1 MSHKLGICIP
11 YRDREEHL
19 KKLVPH
25 LRKHLNRQG
34 IDHKFYVAHQVDDK
48 LFNRG
53 AMKNIAAKRAFEDGC
68 DYIAWHDVD
77 MLPYDETC
85 DYSYPEETPIHIA
98 TQLSKYGYDMSYD
111 QYFGGVILFNKEQV
125 ERTNGYSNDY
135 WDWGMEDDDLFWRAY
150 YEGYTT
156 GKVISNK
163 TNRPSLYFNGDTSH
177 VEIPSNRRV
186 VEYLNRNHT
195 ITLLVKTQQQEDKV
209 PIWLVGDEDRQ
220 FIEYPIFRKSGGFN
234 YGISFN
240 NSRAMTFQL
249 FDMTRAPIYNW
260 IKRFENM
267 WTRLTI
273 SIDAENK
280 KMYCYVNDELA
291 TNVRNKKEE
300 RPLDFDNR
308 LLRYDLRNPFFLG
321 FDPQANTRLKGEIA
335 ECKVYNRFFTPEEIS
350 HVFEGG
356 SDGAVMDLDFENIS
370 DGKITDKVNGI
381 VGTLNDIEIKNT
393 DIEIVENIL
402 PYRRDGKFYC
412 LPHLDLGFVN
422 GKWHQGETTAKNE
435 KRFVREMQQKKIDY
449 KNDGMSN
456 LKYELVE
463 TIMFDDDCEML
474 NVKL

>member
-308 LLRYDLRNPFFLG
+308 LLRYDLRNPFYLG

>member
-19 KKLVPH
+19 KQLVPK
-25 LRKHLNRQG
+25 LGKFLNERG

-77 MLPYDETC
+77 MIPHDDTC

-111 QYFGGVILFNKEQV
+111 QYFGGVILFTKEQV
-125 ERTNGYSNDY
+125 EKTNGYSNDY

-156 GKVISNK
+156 GKVIYK
-163 TNRPSLYFNGDTSH
+163 KEGKDVLYFNGDDSQ
-177 VEIPSNRRV
+177 VEIPPNRRV
-186 VEYLNRNHT
+186 VEYLNRSHT
-195 ITLLVKTQQQEDKV
+195 ITMLLKTEQQEEKY
-209 PIWLVGDEDRQ
+209 PIWLVGDENRT
-220 FIEYPIFRKSGGFN
+220 FVEYPIFRKSGGFN

-240 NSRAMTFQL
+240 NSRAITFQL
-249 FDMTRAPIYNW
+249 FDMMRTPIYNW

-267 WTRLTI
+267 WTRVTM
-273 SIDAENK
+273 SVDAENQK
-280 KMYCYVNDELA
+280 IYCYVNDELA

-300 RPLDFDNR
+300 KPLDFENR
-308 LLRYDLRNPFFLG
+308 LLRYDLRNPFYLG
-321 FDPQANTRLKGEIA
+321 FDPQSNTRLKGEIGDLRM
-335 ECKVYNRFFTPEEIS
+335 YNRFFSPEEIQQ
-350 HVFEGG
+350 VFNNEA
-356 SDGAVMDLDFENIS
+356 DGLILDYDFSNVQ
-370 DGKITDKVNGI
+370 DKKVLDKVN
-381 VGTLNDIEIKNT
+381 NIEARLTNIELRKT
-393 DIEIVENIL
+393 DVEIVENIL

-422 GKWHQGETTAKNE
+422 GKWHQGETTARNE
-435 KRFVREMQQKKIDY
+435 RRFVKEMQQRKIDY

-456 LKYELVE
+456 LNFELVE
-463 TIMFDDDCEML
+463 TVMFDDNCEML

>member
-19 KKLVPH
+19 KRIIPH
-25 LRKHLNRQG
+25 LTKHLNKRG

-77 MLPYDETC
+77 MLPYDENC
-85 DYSYPEETPIHIA
+85 DYSYPEKTPVHIA
-98 TQLSKYGYDMSYD
+98 TKLSKYGYDMSYD
-111 QYFGGVILFNKEQV
+111 QYFGGVILFTKKQV
-125 ERTNGYSNDY
+125 EKTNGYSNDY

-156 GKVISNK
+156 GKVVNTYNGKQILK
-163 TNRPSLYFNGDTSH
+163 FNGETSY
-177 VEIPSNRRV
+177 VEISPNRRI

-195 ITLLVKTQQQEDKV
+195 ITLLVRAKQQEEKIPV
-209 PIWLVGDEDRQ
+209 WLVGDENRK
-220 FIEYPIFRKSGGFN
+220 FVEFPIFRKSGGFN

-249 FDMTRAPIYNW
+249 FDASRTPIYNW
-260 IKRFENM
+260 IKRFEEM
-267 WTRLTI
+267 WTRLTL
-273 SIDAENK
+273 SVDAENK
-280 KMYCYVNDELA
+280 KIYCYVNDELA
-291 TNVRNKKEE
+291 TNVRNKKEAN
-300 RPLDFDNR
+300 PLEFFTN

-321 FDPQANTRLKGEIA
+321 FDPQQNTRLKGEIG
-335 ECKVYNRFFTPEEIS
+335 ELRMYNRFYSPEEI
-350 HVFEGG
+350 HKVFNKEGEG
-356 SDGAVMDLDFENIS
+356 LIMDFDFEDVVDNKVI
-370 DGKITDKVNGI
+370 DKINGI
-381 VGTLNDIEIKNT
+381 EATLNDVSIIKD
-393 DIEIVENIL
+393 DIQIVENIL

-412 LPHLDLGFVN
+412 LPHTDIGFVN
-422 GKWHQGETTAKNE
+422 GKWNQGETTARNE
-435 KRFVREMQQKKIDY
+435 KRFVNQMQQGKIDY
-449 KNDGMSN
+449 KNDGISN

-463 TIMFDDDCEML
+463 TVMFDENCEML

>member
-156 GKVISNK
+156 GKVIDNK

-308 LLRYDLRNPFFLG
+308 LLRYDLRNPFYLG

-335 ECKVYNRFFTPEEIS
+335 ECKVYNRFFSPEEIS

-370 DGKITDKVNGI
+370 DGKITDKVNGV
-381 VGTLNDIEIKNT
+381 VGTLNDVEIRNT

>member
-156 GKVISNK
+156 GKVIGNK

-308 LLRYDLRNPFFLG
+308 LLRYDLRNPFYLG

-335 ECKVYNRFFTPEEIS
+335 ECKVYNKFFTPEEIS

>member
-19 KKLVPH
+19 KQLVPH
-25 LRKHLNRQG
+25 LTKHLNRQG

-111 QYFGGVILFNKEQV
+111 QYFGGVILFTKEQV
-125 ERTNGYSNDY
+125 EKTNGYSNDY

-156 GKVISNK
+156 GKVIDSKPNSS
-163 TNRPSLYFNGDTSH
+163 SLYFNGDTSH
-177 VEIPSNRRV
+177 VEIPANRRV

-195 ITLLVKTQQQEDKV
+195 VTMLVKTQQQEDKV

-220 FIEYPIFRKSGGFN
+220 FVEYPIFRKSGGFN

-249 FDMTRAPIYNW
+249 FDMMRTPIYNW

-267 WTRLTI
+267 WTRLTL
-273 SIDAENK
+273 SVDAENK

-291 TNVRNKKEE
+291 CNVRNKKEE
-300 RPLDFDNR
+300 KPLEFENR

-335 ECKVYNRFFTPEEIS
+335 ECRVYNKFFSPEEIKE
-350 HVFEGG
+350 VFEGTTQG
-356 SDGAVMDLDFENIS
+356 LVMDLDFES
-370 DGKITDKVNGI
+370 AGDGKIVDKVNGVEGI
-381 VGTLNDIEIKNT
+381 LNDVEVGTT

-422 GKWHQGETTAKNE
+422 GKWHQGETTARNE

-456 LKYELVE
+456 LEYTLVE
-463 TIMFDDDCEML
+463 TVMFDENCEML
-474 NVKL
+474 NVTL

>member
-156 GKVISNK
+156 GKVIDSK

-273 SIDAENK
+273 SVDAENK

-308 LLRYDLRNPFFLG
+308 LLRYDLRNPFYLG

-335 ECKVYNRFFTPEEIS
+335 ECKVYNRFFSPEEIS

-370 DGKITDKVNGI
+370 DGKITDKVNGV
-381 VGTLNDIEIKNT
+381 VGTLNDVEIRNT

>member
-19 KKLVPH
+19 KRLVPH

-156 GKVISNK
+156 GKVIDSK

-308 LLRYDLRNPFFLG
+308 LLRYDLRNPFYLG

-335 ECKVYNRFFTPEEIS
+335 ECKVYNRFFSPEEIS

-370 DGKITDKVNGI
+370 DGKITDKVNGV
-381 VGTLNDIEIKNT
+381 VGTLNDVEIRNT

>member
-11 YRDREEHL
+11 YRNREEHL
-19 KKLVPH
+19 KQLVPKLRDH
-25 LRKHLNRQG
+25 LTKQG

-53 AMKNIAAKRAFEDGC
+53 AMKNIAAERAFNDGC

-77 MLPYDETC
+77 MVPTDDNC
-85 DYSYPEETPIHIA
+85 DYSYPEKTPIHIA

-111 QYFGGVILFNKEQV
+111 QYFGGVILFTKEQV
-125 ERTNGYSNDY
+125 EATNGYSNDY

-156 GKVISNK
+156 GKVIDRIPNK
-163 TNRPSLYFNGDTSH
+163 DVLCFNGNDSH
-177 VEIPSNRRV
+177 VEISPNRRV

-195 ITLLVKTQQQEDKV
+195 ITILVKTQQQEEKY
-209 PIWLVGDEDRQ
+209 PIWLVGDENRV
-220 FIEYPIFRKSGGFN
+220 FVEYPIFRKSGGFN
-234 YGISFN
+234 YGLSFN
-240 NSRAMTFQL
+240 NSRAMTYQM
-249 FDMTRAPIYNW
+249 FDMTRTPIYNW
-260 IKRFENM
+260 IKRFEDM
-267 WTRLTI
+267 WTRITL
-273 SIDAENK
+273 SVDVENQ

-291 TNVRNKKEE
+291 TNVRNKKEMK
-300 RPLDFDNR
+300 PLDFHNK

-321 FDPQANTRLKGEIA
+321 FDPQANTRLRGEIG
-335 ECKVYNRFFTPEEIS
+335 EVRMYNRFYSPEEINK
-350 HVFEGG
+350 VFTNQGEGLIMDFDF
-356 SDGAVMDLDFENIS
+356 SDVSGNKVF
-370 DGKITDKVNGI
+370 DKVNNI
-381 VGTLNDIEIKNT
+381 EATLNNIELKKT
-393 DIEIVENIL
+393 DIEIIENIL

-422 GKWHQGETTAKNE
+422 GKWHQGETTARNE
-435 KRFVREMQQKKIDY
+435 RRFVKEMQQRKIDY

-463 TIMFDDDCEML
+463 TIMFDDNCEML

>member
-1 MSHKLGICIP
+1 
-11 YRDREEHL
+11 
-19 KKLVPH
+19 
-25 LRKHLNRQG
+25 
-34 IDHKFYVAHQVDDK
+34 
-48 LFNRG
+48 
-53 AMKNIAAKRAFEDGC
+53 MKNIAAKRAFEDGC

-335 ECKVYNRFFTPEEIS
+335 ECKVYNRFFSPEEIS